1 MKIDPKAREQMKN
14 LYGENRKIEGVF
26 DASLSVS
33 VENGTFVGKKADG
46 VLSFK
51 GIPYAKAPV
60 GNLRWKIAQPPEKS
74 QNFYEAYYF
83 GPSPIQTE
91 LFSEY
96 GSLYRQ
102 SEDCLYLNVWKS
114 TDDITSGQ
122 SNESGTGTDS
132 TEGHPV
138 MVFIHGGSYGWGG
151 TSDPLYEGSNFVRNH
166 PDIILVTVGYRT
178 GILGFLDLSF
188 VPGGEEFPDSANLG
202 LLDQIEALRWIK
214 RNIAV
219 FGGDPENV
227 TIFGESAGGG
237 SASIL
242 PVMPEAKGL
251 FRRSIAESG
260 SIALTFSRKECANLT
275 KRLLKKTGCK
285 SAGELA
291 ALTEEEIKAV
301 NEPLNEYNNFPM
313 RDDVHVP
320 LDLYEAYNRGD
331 AKDIEIISGTNA
343 DECRY
348 WIREL
353 GGIVPYMFM
362 IPVLFDNNM
371 LRLTLDDRKRAIKYL
386 LKEKGLLGWRR
397 TSFYTDLL
405 FRVPM
410 LKQSEL
416 HTKSGGRSYVYYWDQ
431 PSGLK
436 YLKACH
442 AVELAYVFENPE
454 CNVFTG
460 DIFDEKL
467 SRSVADL
474 WADFARGKPL
484 EFEGENG
491 RAFWP
496 VYDEAAKKSLRLGGK
511 IEILEDNLP
520 ERRKRI
526 EPLLRYRF
534 NGYYAELSFRIP
546 YIWQKIF
553 ELLILLA
560 FLGLIVWMIIHFI
573 NG

>member
-1 MKIDPKAREQMKN
+1 MAMKITPEAREQMNN
-14 LYGENRKIEGVF
+14 LYGENHRVEGVY
-26 DASLSVS
+26 DQTLAVS
-33 VENGTFVGKKADG
+33 VENGTYVGRKIDG

-51 GIPYAKAPV
+51 GIPYAKPPV
-60 GNLRWKIAQPPEKS
+60 GPLRWKRAEAPEKDRGC
-74 QNFYEAYYF
+74 YEAYYF

-96 GSLYRQ
+96 GSLYKQ
-102 SEDCLYLNVWKS
+102 SEDCLYLNVWKGS
-114 TDDITSGQ
+114 EDAESRV
-122 SNESGTGTDS
+122 NERR
-132 TEGHPV
+132 PV
-138 MVFIHGGSYGWGG
+138 MVFFHGGSYGWGG
-151 TSDPLYEGSNFVRNH
+151 TSDPLYDGSNFVRNH
-166 PDIILVTVGYRT
+166 PDIIMVTVGYRT

-188 VPGGEEFPDSANLG
+188 VPRGEVYPDSANLG
-202 LLDQIEALRWIK
+202 LLDQIEALRWIQ
-214 RNIAV
+214 RNIAS
-219 FGGDPENV
+219 FGGDPDNV

-251 FRRSIAESG
+251 FVRSIAQSG
-260 SIALTFSRKECANLT
+260 SIALTFNQKECVNLT
-275 KRLLKKTGCK
+275 KRLMKKTGCK
-285 SAGELA
+285 TAAQLA
-291 ALTEEEIKAV
+291 ALSEEEIKKA
-301 NEPLNEYNNFPM
+301 NKSLNDYNNFPM
-313 RDDVHVP
+313 RDGIHIP
-320 LDLYEAYNRGD
+320 FDLYEAYKRGD
-331 AKDIEIISGTNA
+331 ARDIEIISGTNA
-343 DECRY
+343 DESRY

-371 LRLTLDDRKRAIKYL
+371 LRLTGEDKKGAFKYL
-386 LKEKGLLGWRR
+386 MKEKGFLGWRR

-416 HTKSGGRSYVYYWDQ
+416 HAGSGGKSYVYYWDQ

-436 YLKACH
+436 YLGACH

-460 DIFDEKL
+460 DVFDSEL
-467 SRSVADL
+467 SRKTADL
-474 WADFARGKPL
+474 WADFARGRQLEVQGEGGTIQWPL
-484 EFEGENG
+484 YEEGE
-491 RAFWP
+491 
-496 VYDEAAKKSLRLGGK
+496 KKSLKLAGK
-511 IEILEDNLP
+511 IEILKDNLA
-520 ERRKRI
+520 ERRKLI

-534 NGYYAELSFRIP
+534 NGYYAELSFRVP
-546 YIWQKIF
+546 YIRRKVI

-560 FLGLIVWMIIHFI
+560 ILGLIVWGIIRLI